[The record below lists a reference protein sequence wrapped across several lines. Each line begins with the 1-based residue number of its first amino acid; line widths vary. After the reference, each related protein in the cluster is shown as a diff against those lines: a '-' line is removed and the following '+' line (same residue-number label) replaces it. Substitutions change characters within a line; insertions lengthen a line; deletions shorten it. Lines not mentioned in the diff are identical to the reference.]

1 MIRIAIISPSEIA
14 YRRFMP
20 ALSKIDQ
27 IQYVGIA
34 YANRDEWFGKD
45 CDVQN
50 DIAEQVIEQ
59 ERNKTVLFKK
69 QYGGKIFKSYT
80 SLLESDEIDAVYLPL
95 PPALHFEWAKKALL
109 SNKHILVEKPATTS
123 YEETKELIDLA
134 KKRGLAVHENYMFTF
149 HKQLTAIDNIV
160 KSGKIGDVR
169 LYRLSFGFPKRSSND
184 FRYNKKLGGGALFDC
199 GGYTIKYATL
209 LLGSTANIASAQLNY
224 IKEFT
229 VDVYGSA
236 TLVNDQGI
244 TVQVAFGMDNSYKC
258 ELEIWGSKGS
268 LITGRILT
276 APADYIPSA
285 TINIEGELEEIV
297 LPPDDTFKKSIQHFL
312 DSINDTNS
320 RVNNY
325 DSIINQAKMIN
336 EFNNITHSNIH

>member
-1 MIRIAIISPSEIA
+1 MIRIGIIGPSEIA

-20 ALSKIDQ
+20 ALSKVNQ

-50 DIAEQVIEQ
+50 NVAEQVIEQ
-59 ERNKTVLFKK
+59 ERDKAILFKK
-69 QYGGKIFKSYT
+69 QYGGKLFNSYT

-95 PPALHFEWAKKALL
+95 PPALHFNWAKRALL
-109 SNKHILVEKPATTS
+109 SNKHILVEKPATLS
-123 YEETKELIDLA
+123 YEETKELIYQA
-134 KKRGLAVHENYMFTF
+134 QKSELAVHENYMFTF
-149 HKQLTAIDNIV
+149 HKQLTAIENIV
-160 KSGKIGDVR
+160 KSGKIGDIR
-169 LYRLSFGFPKRSSND
+169 LYRISFGFPRRSSND

-209 LLGSTANIASAQLNY
+209 LLGSTTNFASAQLNY

-236 TLVNDQGI
+236 TLVNEQGI
-244 TVQVAFGMDNSYKC
+244 TIQVAFGMDNSYKC

-268 LITGRILT
+268 LTTGRILT
-276 APADYIPSA
+276 APADFIPSA
-285 TINIEGELEEIV
+285 IINIEGQLEEIA

-312 DSINDTNS
+312 DSISDPIS
-320 RVNNY
+320 REDNY
-325 DSIINQAKMIN
+325 DSILFQAKMID
-336 EFNNITHSNIH
+336 EFINITHSNMH